1 MDKTYPKRAAV
12 SADIFMPKMT
22 LTLNFAHGEEIII
35 DANALTPEI
44 RNMAMMHGLKQK
56 LVDAAALSRNTDTGK
71 PASVEDKYNAVK
83 RVADRL
89 KSPDGSWSEVRG
101 GGEEK
106 LTGSNILVRALM
118 KMTGRDENHVK
129 EYLSFKTK
137 EERAALKKNPKVL
150 ATIAELTA
158 ATVVGDV
165 NTNELLGE
173 LGMDV
178 EAAPVDSPKPAKT
191 SRARSQKP
199 KLVSTAIEE

>member
-12 SADIFMPKMT
+12 SADIFMQKLT
-22 LTLNFAHGEEIII
+22 LTLTFANGGEIII
-35 DANALTPEI
+35 DANTLSPEI
-44 RNMAMMHGLKQK
+44 RDMAMMHGLKQK
-56 LVDAAALSRNTDTGK
+56 LVDAAALSRNTDTGQ

-89 KSPDGSWSEVRG
+89 KSPEGSWSEVRG

-106 LTGSNILVRALM
+106 LTGNNVLVRALM
-118 KMTGRDENHVK
+118 KMTGRDEAYVK
-129 EYLSFKTK
+129 DFLSAKTK

-150 ATIAELTA
+150 EAIAELTA

-173 LGMDV
+173 LGV
-178 EAAPVDSPKPAKT
+178 EMETPAVENAKVQKAP
-191 SRARSQKP
+191 RARSQKP
-199 KLVSTAIEE
+199 KLIPTTIEE